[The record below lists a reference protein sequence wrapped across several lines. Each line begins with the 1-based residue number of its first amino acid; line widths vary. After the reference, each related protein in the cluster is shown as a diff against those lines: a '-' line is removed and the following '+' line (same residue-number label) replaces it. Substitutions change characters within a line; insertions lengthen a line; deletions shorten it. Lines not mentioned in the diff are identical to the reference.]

1 LFRNKSVR
9 ACASLTEE
17 LFVPAVGIIG
27 LGTYLPPTVR
37 TNDWWSKQTVARWAE
52 RMALQATRAAPITDS
67 MTVGQRLTLQAM
79 GELANDPFRGAVE
92 RRVMGS
98 DTTATQME
106 VRAARE
112 AIERAGVRLDEI
124 DVILSNSPAP
134 DHLMVNSACVAHR
147 DLGLSQRSLALSTDG
162 ACNGFAQH
170 MTIAAGMIAGG
181 QARHVLSVH
190 SCALSRVMPS
200 DEPHSAW
207 FGDGAAA
214 VVIGP
219 VSEGK
224 GLLASVHNA
233 DGNQY
238 DSLVLGPGPD
248 KRYWEPGPGLT
259 VHSLNRD
266 ATRNMLFGMVDR
278 GAAAIHEA
286 MTKANI
292 TKSDVDYFATHQST
306 PWLTRMAAKAAGLED
321 KKTVVTY
328 PMFGNMS
335 SVNVPMVLA
344 IGEREGMLR
353 DGSTV
358 VTFSGGIG
366 ETWTSLVMRWGR

>member
-1 LFRNKSVR
+1 MS
-9 ACASLTEE
+9 
-17 LFVPAVGIIG
+17 AVGIIG

-92 RRVMGS
+92 RRVMGA
-98 DTTATQME
+98 DMTATQME

-147 DLGLSQRSLALSTDG
+147 DLGLSQRCLALSTDG

-181 QARHVLSVH
+181 QARYVLSVH

-214 VVIGP
+214 VLIGP
-219 VSEGK
+219 VSDGK

-259 VHSLNRD
+259 VHSLNRE

-292 TKSDVDYFATHQST
+292 TKANVDYFATHQST

-335 SVNVPMVLA
+335 SVNVPIVLA

-366 ETWTSLVMRWGR
+366 ETWSSLVMRWGR